1 MQFLNTPQL
10 SASFTKLLA
19 TVMLITI
26 SFASC
31 KKDLSLG
38 EPLPKQGQK
47 ATKTSDLK
55 VSNTFKW
62 STINEMQVEINPNK
76 AGLLIIQGAK
86 AEVFHKAYLQ
96 AKVKHVAR
104 LTLSNL
110 HNNVIVYFNGAKEDL
125 KVSAGTAVKCNLK

>member
-1 MQFLNTPQL
+1 
-10 SASFTKLLA
+10 
-19 TVMLITI
+19 MLITI

-38 EPLPKQGQK
+38 EPLPKHGQK
-47 ATKTSDLK
+47 ATRTSDLK

-76 AGLLIIQGAK
+76 AGLLIIQGEK
-86 AEVFHKAYLQ
+86 AEIFHKAYLQ
-96 AKVKHVAR
+96 PKVKHIAR

-110 HNNVIVYFNGAKEDL
+110 HNNVIVYFNGAKEEL
-125 KVSAGTAVKCNLK
+125 KVSAGTAVRCNLK